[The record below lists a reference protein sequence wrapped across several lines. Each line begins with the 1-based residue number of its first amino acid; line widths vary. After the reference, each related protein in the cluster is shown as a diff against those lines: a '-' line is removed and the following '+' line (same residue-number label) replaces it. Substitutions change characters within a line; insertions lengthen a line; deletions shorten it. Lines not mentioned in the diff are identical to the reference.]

1 MGEGWRLRYFARDT
15 VFFAVG
21 RLRERDRWRASAPLF
36 EGASEGVISMPRSG
50 KNSSM
55 LGEAGEEVAVFV
67 GHARLP
73 QTLSSAGTS
82 GVVLVEVEVALRTG
96 MVVGVT
102 VSGFATRAEA
112 LLSRIMV
119 GKSLKEGVEWV
130 LREFQHRYVGAPQK
144 AVCTAVASAYDAYQ
158 RHVRQEG
165 SQLPRRSS
173 WGAAV

>member
-1 MGEGWRLRYFARDT
+1 
-15 VFFAVG
+15 
-21 RLRERDRWRASAPLF
+21 
-36 EGASEGVISMPRSG
+36 
-50 KNSSM
+50 
-55 LGEAGEEVAVFV
+55 
-67 GHARLP
+67 
-73 QTLSSAGTS
+73 
-82 GVVLVEVEVALRTG
+82 

-102 VSGFATRAEA
+102 VGGFATRAEA

-130 LREFQHRYVGAPQK
+130 LREFQHHYVGAPQK

-165 SQLPRRSS
+165 PQLPRRSS

>member
-1 MGEGWRLRYFARDT
+1 
-15 VFFAVG
+15 
-21 RLRERDRWRASAPLF
+21 
-36 EGASEGVISMPRSG
+36 MPRSG

-73 QTLSSAGTS
+73 QTLSSAGAS
-82 GVVLVEVEVALRTG
+82 GVVLVEVEVALSTG

-119 GKSLKEGVEWV
+119 GKSLKEGGNGCSVS
-130 LREFQHRYVGAPQK
+130 FSIAM
-144 AVCTAVASAYDAYQ
+144 
-158 RHVRQEG
+158 
-165 SQLPRRSS
+165 
-173 WGAAV
+173 